1 MRRRTSSPAA
11 VAASAPPWVWI
22 TPFGVP
28 RLPDVNTMARS
39 SAGRTDASSAATS
52 SGRGPDARAAAGPSP
67 SQIVI
72 VRNRGRASTI
82 RRVPATS
89 SGEIAMRSAT

>member
-1 MRRRTSSPAA
+1 MSRRTSSPDS

-28 RLPDVNTMARS
+28 RLPDVNTIARS
-39 SAGRTDASSAATS
+39 SAGRTDASSAATR
-52 SGRGPDARAAAGPSP
+52 SGRGAASTEGPS
-67 SQIVI
+67 SSHTAT
-72 VRNRGRASTI
+72 VRSRGTASTMSC
-82 RRVPATS
+82 VPATS